1 MKSFK
6 IVSVFVIALML
17 ACSLAPNAVAEQK
30 QEKTITLTMDR
41 RVMPESLFHP
51 GVFLQDGAKVTV
63 TVSDYVIRDFLGAP
77 IKGFTV
83 QTASGQTMIPIDKV
97 KEIEFSGCVATKTE
111 QIDYVDHVAKAE
123 VLLVDGKKKDVVINV
138 DFGTIE
144 GKTKRGDFFLGKPS
158 TVTKLT
164 FNR

>member
-6 IVSVFVIALML
+6 IVSALMIALML
-17 ACSLAPNAVAEQK
+17 ACCLVPNAMAEQK

-41 RVMPESLFHP
+41 RVMPQSLFHP
-51 GVFLQDGAKVTV
+51 SVFLQDGSKVTV
-63 TVSDYVIRDFLGAP
+63 TVSDYVIRDYSGDP

-83 QTASGQTMIPIDKV
+83 QTASGQTLIPIDDV
-97 KEIEFSGCVATKTE
+97 KEIEFSGCVSTKTE
-111 QIDYVDHVAKAE
+111 DIDYVEHVSGAE
-123 VLLVDGKKKDVVINV
+123 ILLVNGKKKNVVINA

-144 GKTKRGDFFLGKPS
+144 GKTKRGDFFLGKPN
-158 TVTKLT
+158 TVVKLV